1 MNSAFTK
8 ALQLHKVFPF
18 LRWWPQVDREASR
31 ADLLAGFTGAVL
43 ALPQSIAFALLAGLP
58 PQYGL
63 YTAMV
68 PPLLSA
74 LFGSSF
80 HMVTGPTNAVAILL
94 LLSLSPIAVPGS
106 TEYLALVLTITF
118 LTGLFQFVMG
128 LARLG
133 TLVNFISNTV
143 IVGFSAGAAILI
155 AATQI
160 KGFFGLSIPADAS
173 FVETLRQ
180 FALQLD
186 RINPYVTAVGIFTL
200 LCGVA
205 AKRYLPQVPYMISA
219 TVLGTL
225 FAWLLDLYF
234 GAAMTGIKTVGL
246 LPSSLPPLS
255 HPDLSLDTIRRALPV
270 AVANTILALALAVG
284 VGRSLGMKTGQ
295 RIDTNQ
301 EFIGQGLSNI
311 VGSFFSCYPSAGSFN
326 RSAANYEAGARTPMA
341 TVYSCV
347 FLVAIVLLVAPL
359 AAYLP
364 IASMAAIL
372 FMVAYNLIDVRRI
385 WFIVAT
391 SRLEAAVMLVT
402 FLAALFANLEIA
414 IFAGVILSLMLF
426 LNQAARPGIRDV
438 KPDLRG
444 GSFHFDADTGLPDC
458 PQLKM
463 LRVNGSIFFGAVDH
477 VEQAFHQ
484 VDDANPQQKH
494 LLIAASGI
502 NFVDIPGA
510 EMLAREAKRRRALGG
525 GLYFYFVK
533 DAVYELLAK
542 GKYLKEIGEQNL
554 FSPKS
559 DTIATLYPQ
568 LDSEIC
574 RNCTARIFPQCHIA
588 LPNGETRETGD

>member
-1 MNSAFTK
+1 
-8 ALQLHKVFPF
+8 
-18 LRWWPQVDREASR
+18 LRWWPEVGRETTR

-74 LFGSSF
+74 VFGSSF

-106 TEYLALVLTITF
+106 TEYLSLVLTITF

-155 AATQI
+155 ATTQI
-160 KGFFGLSIPADAS
+160 KGFFGLSIAADAS

-180 FALQLD
+180 FILQLG
-186 RINPYVTAVGIFTL
+186 RVNPYVTAVGVFTL

-219 TVLGTL
+219 TVLGIL

-234 GAAMTGIKTVGL
+234 GAAVTGIKTVGL

-255 HPDLSLDTIRRALPV
+255 HPDLSLDTLRKALPV

-311 VGSFFSCYPSAGSFN
+311 VGSFLSCYPSAGSFN
-326 RSAANYEAGARTPMA
+326 RSAANYEAGAKTPMA
-341 TVYSCV
+341 TVYSCL
-347 FLVAIVLLVAPL
+347 FLVVIVVLVAPL

-372 FMVAYNLIDVRRI
+372 FLVAYTLIDVRRI
-385 WFIVAT
+385 WFIAAT

-484 VDDANPQQKH
+484 VDGADPQQKH

-533 DAVYELLAK
+533 DAVYELLAR
-542 GKYLKEIGEQNL
+542 GKYLKDIGEQNL

-568 LDSEIC
+568 LDPEIC

-588 LPNGETRETGD
+588 LPNGDTRETRD